1 MCRKFPSQSTIS
13 DWRYNTKVLK
23 FKTNTEGTS
32 CNENSVPKWAAIFMP
47 YFNIVKNL
55 KTSKENK

>member
-1 MCRKFPSQSTIS
+1 MGDIIL
-13 DWRYNTKVLK
+13 TKVLK

-47 YFNIVKNL
+47 YFNIVKKL